1 MSKAVLT
8 VPYLSLTSYR
18 GRREEE
24 VDAAEILRRK
34 TEAGRRPSEEVRRFR
49 LFERCMWVATY
60 YRTVGKRAARRRE
73 LQRRLRAWGAA
84 VCKAKR
90 REGEAAAGDGD
101 AGRAVGGCSRSG
113 RPLEAPQRF
122 CPDDGTMDSTVTR
135 GYTQTPVA
143 QRQWDLLMRRQ
154 RKVQVVTG
162 TQTGRRMLDM
172 MRSVA
177 VPGGRLDR
185 RGEG

>member
-1 MSKAVLT
+1 MRHGCGDGPAAACKPRRTATLARDEARDGV
-8 VPYLSLTSYR
+8 R
-18 GRREEE
+18 GET
-24 VDAAEILRRK
+24 RRK
-34 TEAGRRPSEEVRRFR
+34 
-49 LFERCMWVATY
+49 LQ
-60 YRTVGKRAARRRE
+60 AAR
-73 LQRRLRAWGAA
+73 ATGARG
-84 VCKAKR
+84 VSGSGR
-90 REGEAAAGDGD
+90 WEGENRVPGQMKVTTTPQHQRPIPGGD
-101 AGRAVGGCSRSG
+101 AGRVVSGCSRSG

-135 GYTQTPVA
+135 GYPQTPVA